1 MVRLQKLVALSI
13 LTRIA
18 SGENGSF
25 LEILAPRE
33 SEVLDVNDLTYT
45 IKWTA
50 MPSDGRC
57 KIILLAGSSSN
68 DMTEL
73 SGIASSVEVSTGS
86 HIWPL
91 ERSPLSPELDLFY
104 GIGITLDGDV
114 GVSNVSA
121 PFKITGEDDASI
133 TTKPV
138 TASSAS
144 PSLPNPTLGAT
155 GSIDFATLGTESRP
169 GTSMTQPPASAQAT
183 ARNRQPGLSR
193 SMIAVVVTAV
203 VLFLLIFSGLGG
215 LVLYYRRNLLARV
228 KRSTS
233 GRSVRS
239 EIDGRFRKAELDARG
254 PEVRVTRVYELDAT
268 REVREADGRM
278 KPAELDAGNV
288 APAPP
293 AVAPQDKSIR
303 AGFS

>member
-1 MVRLQKLVALSI
+1 MVRPQKLVALSI

-18 SGENGSF
+18 SGENGGF

-50 MPSDGRC
+50 TPSDGRC
-57 KIILLAGSSSN
+57 KIILLAGSSS
-68 DMTEL
+68 DHMTEL
-73 SGIASSVEVSTGS
+73 SGIASNVEVSTGS

-104 GIGITLDGDV
+104 GIGITLDGDA

-121 PFKITGEDDASI
+121 PFKITGEDDTSI

-138 TASSAS
+138 TVSSTS

-155 GSIDFATLGTESRP
+155 GSIDFATPGTP

-233 GRSVRS
+233 GRSVQS
-239 EIDGRFRKAELDARG
+239 EVDGRFRRAELDARG

-288 APAPP
+288 APALS
-293 AVAPQDKSIR
+293 AVASKDKSIR
-303 AGFS
+303 VGFS